1 MPAIGARGRA
11 GKSSREQAKSREQ
24 RAEQAK
30 NQAEVKQAVNEVQQI
45 ADTLKQSKQTANS
58 YTEEV
63 KTVKF
68 KPVVY
73 VQNHIPKETNYTNY
87 GWLGD
92 ATTGE
97 CVYCAVF
104 FAFFAIIGLIDMFKW
119 IKPTL
124 KQCFKLFCS
133 FCGIKLK
140 GSEKNNNTDQNGKSG
155 CEYNSEMI
163 KSGKKETLI
172 SKVMTIIATFIM
184 LFCALA
190 AIKEVLLRLFR

>member
-1 MPAIGARGRA
+1 MPVFGARGRA
-11 GKSSREQAKSREQ
+11 GKSSREHAKSREQ

-45 ADTLKQSKQTANS
+45 ADTFKQSEQTANS
-58 YTEEV
+58 YTV
-63 KTVKF
+63 KFKPVKF

-104 FAFFAIIGLIDMFKW
+104 FAFCAIIGLIDMFKW
-119 IKPTL
+119 IKP
-124 KQCFKLFCS
+124 K
-133 FCGIKLK
+133 IKLK

-155 CEYNSEMI
+155 CEYNSETI
-163 KSGKKETLI
+163 KSGKKATLI
-172 SKVMTIIATFIM
+172 SNIIFFIVTFIIM
-184 LFCALA
+184 ILCILV
-190 AIKEVLLRLFR
+190 AIKEVLLILFR